1 MSDLHGD
8 LDALVT
14 EVHRR
19 VEQRALERVSM
30 AERRAQEV
38 VERAAEEAT
47 RTLAER
53 ARRSGTEVEALRAR
67 GRARARMD
75 AERAALQAREELLE
89 QVWRAAERELETLT
103 TERERYLS
111 ALRRLV
117 RLASAT
123 LAAPDV
129 TLASDPIG
137 RALLTPERLEAWGR
151 EDGVDY
157 RLADG
162 PPTFPGVEARA
173 GRLACDATFATRLD
187 EARTTLRETVA
198 RRLLG
203 EAEGVP

>member
-30 AERRAQEV
+30 AERRAREV
-38 VERAAEEAT
+38 LERADEEAA
-47 RTLAER
+47 RTVAER
-53 ARRSGTEVEALRAR
+53 ARRSGSEVEVLRAR

-75 AERAALQAREELLE
+75 TERASLRAREELLE
-89 QVWRAAERELETLT
+89 QVWRAAERELAALAADP
-103 TERERYLS
+103 ERYLA
-111 ALRRLV
+111 ALRRLA
-117 RLASAT
+117 RLAAAT
-123 LAAPDV
+123 LAATDV
-129 TLASDPIG
+129 TLATDEAG

-151 EDGVDY
+151 EDGVRY
-157 RLADG
+157 GLADD
-162 PPTFPGVEARA
+162 PATSPGVEARA
-173 GRLACDATFATRLD
+173 GRVACDATFATRLS

-203 EAEGVP
+203 EEGDAP